1 MFYGAPPERR
11 IRRVR
16 PLQDDFVVGYV
27 GNHGLAQGLETAL
40 DAARCLEREPV
51 RFLLIGEGVEKRR
64 LEQRARAARLKNVR
78 FLRGVPRTRVPGL
91 LKACDALL
99 VILRDDPLFRITI
112 PSKVYEY
119 MAAGKPV
126 LCSVEGECADLVA
139 EARCGLAIPPGDG
152 QALAAAIRQLTSDAA
167 AARAMGESGANW
179 VRAHCD
185 RSSVM
190 EAYHRVLREALHN
203 PPRNVVGRE
212 GLKAEVSSL

>member
-1 MFYGAPPERR
+1 M
-11 IRRVR
+11 
-16 PLQDDFVVGYV
+16 
-27 GNHGLAQGLETAL
+27 
-40 DAARCLEREPV
+40 
-51 RFLLIGEGVEKRR
+51 
-64 LEQRARAARLKNVR
+64 
-78 FLRGVPRTRVPGL
+78 PGL

-126 LCSVEGECADLVA
+126 LCSVEGDCADLVA
-139 EARCGLAIPPGDG
+139 EARCGLVVRPGNG
-152 QALAAAIRQLTSDAA
+152 PSLAAAIRQLSRDPA

-190 EAYHRVLREALHN
+190 EAYHRVLREALRN